1 MDYFDGKRRNKR
13 REAAVVAGLLLL
25 ALFLFLLP
33 ASYQAPV
40 RSVLRGTA
48 LKPFLMIQR
57 QVVARRGLNMSVA
70 ELRARH
76 DSLAAVSAAQ
86 VTLAEENRRL
96 RALLGLR
103 SRAERSFKA
112 AEVMRLGVAGAEST
126 FLLDVG
132 SADGVEVGSPVLTPD
147 GLLGVVWEVDEST
160 SHAIDWTHPEFRAS
174 AMTMDG
180 SVYGLVEPR
189 QGEFREEDLLA
200 LTGAP
205 FHSDIAAGTRVVT
218 SGRGGIYPR
227 GIPLGTVVGI
237 EEADTGWRKNYLLRP
252 SVRPEAALHVLV
264 GVRVDRGGE
273 GDLTS
278 LWPVA
283 GGAAADSADAADA
296 EAEAADEGTAEE
308 PAGDGQ

>member
-1 MDYFDGKRRNKR
+1 MAI
-13 REAAVVAGLLLL
+13 AAGFLLL

-40 RSVLRGTA
+40 RSALRGTA
-48 LKPFLMIQR
+48 LRPFLMVQR
-57 QVVARRGLNMSVA
+57 QIVERRGLTMSVS

-76 DSLAAVSAAQ
+76 DSLAAVTAAQ

-96 RALLGLR
+96 RALLGLKG
-103 SRAERSFKA
+103 RASANFKS
-112 AEVMRLGVAGAEST
+112 AEVMRLRVPGAESS
-126 FLLDVG
+126 FLLDIG
-132 SADGVEVGSPVLTPD
+132 AEDGVEVGSPVLTPE
-147 GLLGVVWEVDEST
+147 GLLGVVWEVDRTT

-180 SVYGLVEPR
+180 TVYGLVEPR
-189 QGEFREEDLLA
+189 RGEFREEDLLA

-205 FHSDIAAGTRVVT
+205 FHSDIKAGTRVVT

-237 EEADTGWRKNYLLRP
+237 EEADTGWRKSYLLRP
-252 SVRPEAALHVLV
+252 AVRPEGALHVLV
-264 GVRVDRGGE
+264 GVRQDRGE

-283 GGAAADSADAADA
+283 GPPDSVDAGATASGSD
-296 EAEAADEGTAEE
+296 EDEGTSRTDGE
-308 PAGDGQ
+308 P